1 MSFNSNGTY
10 YPPAPEFPAIPG
22 EIIYAE
28 YFNTIIEDISDALS
42 ISYVRDGRAAMTGDV
57 PMGGKTIKGLGG
69 GTINLPAVRFSA
81 DIDSGMGQPR
91 GAGTI
96 SLIVD
101 GVEVLWATSDSLTI
115 LGNTTFGNY
124 VLVPPYLIQ
133 NAGVL

>member
-1 MSFNSNGTY
+1 MSFNSSGTY

-28 YFNTIIEDISDALS
+28 YFNTIIEDIADALS
-42 ISYVRDGRAAMTGDV
+42 LSLVRDGRAAMTGDL
-57 PMGGKTIKGLGG
+57 PMGGNEVKGLGG
-69 GTINLPAVRFSA
+69 GSLTLPSLRFQS
-81 DIDSGMGQPR
+81 DVDTGVGQPR
-91 GAGTI
+91 GAGTL

-101 GVEVLWATSDSLTI
+101 GVEVMYATSDSVTI
-115 LGNTTFGNY
+115 LNNTTFGNY

>member
-28 YFNTIIEDISDALS
+28 YFNTIIEDIADALS
-42 ISYVRDGRAAMTGDV
+42 LSLVRDGRAPMTGNLN
-57 PMGGKTIKGLGG
+57 MGGKSIRGLGG
-69 GTINLPAVRFSA
+69 GALTAPDIRFAA
-81 DIDSGMGQPR
+81 DTDTGLYQSSPGHL
-91 GAGTI
+91 
-96 SLIVD
+96 SLVID
-101 GVEVLWATSDSLTI
+101 GVEVIQMTSDSVTF
-115 LGNTTFGNY
+115 NQETTFGQN

>member
-28 YFNTIIEDISDALS
+28 YFNTIIEDIADALS
-42 ISYVRDGRAAMTGDV
+42 MVLPRDGRAGMTGDL
-57 PMGGKTIKGLGG
+57 PMGGNELKGLGG
-69 GTINLPAVRFSA
+69 GTIDLPSVRFQS
-81 DIDSGMGQPR
+81 DSDTGVGQPR
-91 GAGTI
+91 GEGTI
-96 SLIVD
+96 SIIVD
-101 GVEVLWATSDSLTI
+101 GVEVIWANSTSVTI
-115 LGNTTFGNY
+115 IGDTTFVNT